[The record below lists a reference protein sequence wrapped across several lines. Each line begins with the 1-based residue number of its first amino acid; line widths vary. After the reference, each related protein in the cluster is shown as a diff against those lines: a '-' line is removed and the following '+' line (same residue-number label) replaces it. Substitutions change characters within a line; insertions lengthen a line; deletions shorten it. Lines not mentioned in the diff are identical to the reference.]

1 MKLTISYII
10 LIIFS
15 SFQMQS
21 YGQLKLD
28 DIKTEQIQQRKIRK
42 FIKNNIQK
50 NKHQFN
56 EIHPSWNRG
65 EDLSLYRKNEM
76 IFYLNSNV
84 QDVWQGYL
92 STNPSNSWNGRKIS
106 LGLLLQKFPGKI
118 YYQNDQIIGI
128 DTGQVYFLNLKL
140 LLGIINIPVAFEI
153 ITIDP
158 VEKVLEFSYLEGN
171 KSSGVQQVKFIDI
184 NGERTEIKHISY
196 YKSDSPFR
204 DKYIYPFFHKKIIND
219 FHQNMKRLLNL

>member
-15 SFQMQS
+15 SFQTLS

-28 DIKTEQIQQRKIRK
+28 DIETEQIKQSKIRK
-42 FIKNNIQK
+42 FVKTQIQEK
-50 NKHQFN
+50 KHQFY
-56 EIHPSWNRG
+56 EIHPSWNSG
-65 EDLSLYRKNEM
+65 KDLSTYSKIEM
-76 IFYLNSNV
+76 TFFLNSNV
-84 QDVWQGYL
+84 QDVWNGYL
-92 STNPSNSWNGRKIS
+92 STNPSKSWNGKKIS
-106 LGLLLQKFPGKI
+106 LGLVLQKFPGKI
-118 YYQNDQIIGI
+118 YYQNDQIMGV

-158 VEKVLEFSYLEGN
+158 VEKVLEFSYIDGN

-184 NGERTEIKHISY
+184 NDECTEIKHISY

-204 DKYIYPFFHKKIIND
+204 DKYIYPFFHKKIITD
-219 FHQNMKRLLNL
+219 FHQNMKRLLKL